1 MATPQHPAAPKTRP
15 GSIGE
20 TVLWSQL
27 GEKEHLRGLDDY
39 VAEGGYEQLK
49 RALGMQPDA
58 LIQEIKDS
66 NIRGRGGAGFPTGLK
81 LSFIPKDSPKA
92 KYVVCNADESE
103 PSTFKDREIIE
114 RMPHMLVE
122 GCLIAAHAIGANHAF
137 IYIRGEFYEPALVLM
152 AAVEEAR
159 AKGLVGEN
167 INGSGWNCDVIVHR
181 GAGAYIC
188 GEETALLSSLNGY
201 RGQPTVKPP
210 FPAVSGLYESPT
222 LVNNVETLAT
232 LPRILALGGAEYG
245 KKGVERTGAGTRMMS
260 LSGNVV
266 RPGNYEMEI
275 GQPLRVLLEELG
287 GGIPEGRALK
297 AIIPGGSSTP
307 VLRADQVDTSMDYD
321 SMAAAGTMFGSGS
334 VIVIDERTCMAQ
346 LALRVAE
353 FYRHESCGKCTP
365 CREGTKWVVDQLTR
379 LVGGSGKPGD
389 VDTLYDVNRK
399 ILGNCLCPL
408 GDAMAM
414 PIMSYIEHFR
424 SDFDRYLEPGFEAP
438 SDGPVAEIAERTVK
452 AAGVSK
458 PGVAWMG
465 TLSRASFTPLESA
478 GRPTAGAVPA
488 GDPNAQDM
496 GGAAG

>member
-1 MATPQHPAAPKTRP
+1 
-15 GSIGE
+15 
-20 TVLWSQL
+20 
-27 GEKEHLRGLDDY
+27 
-39 VAEGGYEQLK
+39 AE
-49 RALGMQPDA
+49 PDA
-58 LIQEIKDS
+58 LVQEIKDS

-81 LSFIPKDSPKA
+81 LSFIPKDNPKP

-114 RMPHMLVE
+114 RLPHLLIE
-122 GCLIAAHAIGANHAF
+122 GCLIAARAIGANHAF
-137 IYIRGEFYEPALVLM
+137 IYIRGEYYEPALVLM
-152 AAVEEAR
+152 QAVEEAR
-159 AKGLVGEN
+159 AKGFVGADVD
-167 INGSGWNCDVIVHR
+167 GSGWGCEVIVHR

-232 LPRILALGGAEYG
+232 LPKILAMGGGAYG
-245 KKGVERTGAGTRMMS
+245 ATGVERTGTGTRIMS
-260 LSGNVV
+260 LSGNVA

-275 GQPLRVLLEELG
+275 GQPLRVLVEQLG
-287 GGIPEGRALK
+287 GGIPNGHSLK

-307 VLRADQVDTSMDYD
+307 VLRADQVDTPMDYD

-334 VIVIDERTCMAQ
+334 VIVIDDRTCMAQ

-365 CREGTKWVVDQLTR
+365 CREGTKWTVDLITR
-379 LVGGSGKPGD
+379 IVGGAGRPGD
-389 VDTLYDVNRK
+389 VDLLYDVCRK

-414 PIMSYIEHFR
+414 PVMSYIEHFR
-424 SDFDRYLEPGFEAP
+424 SDFDRYLEPGFEP
-438 SDGPVAEIAERTVK
+438 PTDTPVAEIAERAVQ

-458 PGVAWMG
+458 PGVVWAG
-465 TLSRASFTPLESA
+465 NLSRSSFTPLA
-478 GRPTAGAVPA
+478 GVAAGDQAAHPA
-488 GDPNAQDM
+488 GEADL
-496 GGAAG
+496 GGASL

>member
-1 MATPQHPAAPKTRP
+1 M
-15 GSIGE
+15 
-20 TVLWSQL
+20 L
-27 GEKEHLRGLDDY
+27 GEGTPHLQGIDEY
-39 VAEGGYEQLK
+39 VAAGGYEQLK
-49 RALGMQPDA
+49 RAISAEPDA
-58 LIQEIKDS
+58 LVQEIKDS

-81 LSFIPKDSPKA
+81 LSFIPKDNPKP

-114 RMPHMLVE
+114 RLPHLLVE
-122 GCLIAAHAIGANHAF
+122 GCLIAARAIGANHAF

-152 AAVEEAR
+152 QAVEEAR
-159 AKGLVGEN
+159 AKGLVGEDVA
-167 INGSGWNCDVIVHR
+167 GSGWNCDVIVHR

-232 LPRILALGGAEYG
+232 LPRILAMGGSQYG
-245 KKGVERTGAGTRMMS
+245 AIGTGPRGAGTRMMS
-260 LSGNVV
+260 LSGNVA

-275 GQPLRVLLEELG
+275 GQPLRVLVEQLG
-287 GGIPEGRALK
+287 GGVPEGRALK

-307 VLRADQVDTSMDYD
+307 ILRADQVDTIMDYD
-321 SMAAAGTMFGSGS
+321 TMAAAGTMFGSGS

-365 CREGTKWVVDQLTR
+365 CREGTKWTVDVITR
-379 LVGGSGKPGD
+379 IVAGGGQPGD
-389 VDTLYDVNRK
+389 VDLLYSISER

-414 PIMSYIEHFR
+414 PIMSYIEQFR
-424 SDFDRYLEPGFEAP
+424 EDFDRYLEPGFEAP
-438 SDGPVAEIAERTVK
+438 TDGPVAEIAQRAVE

-458 PGVAWMG
+458 PGVTWAG
-465 TLSRASFTPLESA
+465 KLDRSSFQPLVLDNA
-478 GRPTAGAVPA
+478 GRPSAGGVPLGAV
-488 GDPNAQDM
+488 GRDM
-496 GGAAG
+496 GGAS

>member
-1 MATPQHPAAPKTRP
+1 MSNPQPPAQPKTKPAAY
-15 GSIGE
+15 GE
-20 TVLWSQL
+20 PVIWGLL
-27 GEKEHLRGLDDY
+27 GDKEHLQNIDEY
-39 VAEGGYEQLK
+39 VAAGGYEQLK
-49 RALGMQPDA
+49 RALKMEPAA
-58 LIQEIKDS
+58 LIDEIKAS

-81 LSFIPKDSPKA
+81 LSFIPKDSPKP

-103 PSTFKDREIIE
+103 PSTFKDHEIID
-114 RMPHMLVE
+114 RLPHMLVE

-137 IYIRGEFYEPALVLM
+137 IYIRGEFYEPAMVLM
-152 AAVEEAR
+152 RAVDEAR
-159 AKGLVGEN
+159 ERSMVGEDVA
-167 INGSGWNCDVIVHR
+167 GSGWSCNVIVHR

-232 LPRILALGGAEYG
+232 LPRILALGGDKYG
-245 KKGVERTGAGTRMMS
+245 AKGVERTGAGTRMMS

-275 GQPLRVLLEELG
+275 GQPMRVLIEELG
-287 GGIPEGRALK
+287 GGIPEGRKLK

-307 VLRADQVDTSMDYD
+307 VLRADQIDISMDYD

-346 LALRVAE
+346 LAARVAS
-353 FYRHESCGKCTP
+353 FYTHESCGKCTP
-365 CREGTKWVVDQLTR
+365 CREGTKWTLDLLTR
-379 LVGGSGKPGD
+379 LVAGGGEAGD
-389 VDTLYDVNRK
+389 VDKIHNVCSR

-414 PIMSYIEHFR
+414 PVMSYIEKFR
-424 SDFDRYLEPGFEAP
+424 EDFDRYLEPGFELPTA
-438 SDGPVAEIAERTVK
+438 GPVAEIADRIVK
-452 AAGVSK
+452 DAGITK
-458 PGVAWMG
+458 PGVNWVG
-465 TLSRASFTPLESA
+465 QLDRSSFTPLSMALNDTEDSA
-478 GRPTAGAVPA
+478 
-488 GDPNAQDM
+488 
-496 GGAAG
+496 

>member
-1 MATPQHPAAPKTRP
+1 MSQPQPPAPPKTKPAYNGDPVIWGMLTDGR
-15 GSIGE
+15 
-20 TVLWSQL
+20 
-27 GEKEHLRGLDDY
+27 EHLQGIDDY
-39 VAEGGYEQLK
+39 IAAGGYEQLK
-49 RALGMQPDA
+49 RALAMQPDA
-58 LIQEIKDS
+58 LIEEVKAS

-81 LSFIPKDSPKA
+81 LSFIPKDSPKP

-114 RMPHMLVE
+114 RLPHMLVE

-137 IYIRGEFYEPALVLM
+137 IYIRGEFYEPAMVLM
-152 AAVEEAR
+152 RAVEEAR
-159 AKGLVGEN
+159 AKGLVGADVA
-167 INGSGWNCDVIVHR
+167 GSGWGCEVIVHR

-188 GEETALLSSLNGY
+188 GEETALLSSLNGF

-222 LVNNVETLAT
+222 LLNNVETLAT
-232 LPRILALGGAEYG
+232 LPRILAIGGETYG
-245 KKGVERTGAGTRMMS
+245 ATGVGRTGAGTRMMS
-260 LSGNVV
+260 LSGNVA

-275 GQPLRVLLEELG
+275 GQPMRVLIEELG

-346 LALRVAE
+346 LAMRVAE

-365 CREGTKWVVDQLTR
+365 CREGTKWTVDLLTR
-379 LVGGSGKPGD
+379 LVGGGGRPGD
-389 VDTLYDVNRK
+389 VDLIHDVCSK

-414 PIMSYIEHFR
+414 PVMSYIEQFR
-424 SDFDRYLEPGFEAP
+424 SDFDRYLDPAFTP
-438 SDGPVAEIAERTVK
+438 PTDTPVAEIAQRAVE
-452 AAGVSK
+452 AAGVTK
-458 PGVAWMG
+458 PGVSWVG
-465 TLSRASFTPLESA
+465 QLDRSSFTPLALA
-478 GRPTAGAVPA
+478 GGEQE
-488 GDPNAQDM
+488 GSS
-496 GGAAG
+496 

>member
-1 MATPQHPAAPKTRP
+1 MAPQRPAPPKTKPAA
-15 GSIGE
+15 IGE
-20 TVLWSQL
+20 TVLWQQL
-27 GEKEHLRGLDDY
+27 GEREHLQPVDDY
-39 VAEGGYEQLK
+39 IAAGGYEQLK
-49 RALGMQPDA
+49 RALTTEPDA
-58 LIQEIKDS
+58 LVDEIKQS
-66 NIRGRGGAGFPTGLK
+66 GIRGRGGAGFPTGLK
-81 LSFIPKDSPKA
+81 LSFIPKDNPKP

-103 PSTFKDREIIE
+103 PCTFKDREIIE
-114 RMPHMLVE
+114 RLPHLLVE
-122 GCLIAAHAIGANHAF
+122 GCLIAARAIGANHAF
-137 IYIRGEFYEPALVLM
+137 IYIRGEYYEPALVLM
-152 AAVEEAR
+152 EAVEQAR
-159 AKGLVGEN
+159 AKGLVGAN
-167 INGSGWNCDVIVHR
+167 VGGSGWDCEVIVHR

-232 LPRILALGGAEYG
+232 LPRILAIGGGDYA
-245 KKGVERTGAGTRMMS
+245 KKGVEKSGTGTRIMS
-260 LSGNVV
+260 LSGNVA

-275 GQPLRVLLEELG
+275 GAPLRVLIDELG

-307 VLRADQVDTSMDYD
+307 VLRADQVDTLMDYD

-365 CREGTKWVVDQLTR
+365 CREGTKWTVDVITR
-379 LVGGSGKPGD
+379 IVGGGGKPGD
-389 VDTLYDVNRK
+389 VDLLYSICSR

-414 PIMSYIEHFR
+414 PIMSYIEQFR
-424 SDFDRYLEPGFEAP
+424 EDFDRYLEPGFEAP
-438 SDGPVAEIAERTVK
+438 SDGPVADIARRAVE
-452 AAGVSK
+452 AAGVTK
-458 PGVAWMG
+458 PGVSWVG
-465 TLSRASFTPLESA
+465 TLSRDSFTPLE
-478 GRPTAGAVPA
+478 V
-488 GDPNAQDM
+488 QQ
-496 GGAAG
+496 

>member
-1 MATPQHPAAPKTRP
+1 MSVQRPAPPKKAP
-15 GSIGE
+15 GSYGE
-20 TVLWSQL
+20 NVVLWSML
-27 GEKEHLRGLDDY
+27 GDAPHLQDIDSY
-39 VAEGGYEQLK
+39 VAAGGYEQLK
-49 RALGMQPDA
+49 RALSMEGSAIIDEVKA
-58 LIQEIKDS
+58 S

-81 LSFIPKDSPKA
+81 LSFIPQDNPKP

-114 RMPHMLVE
+114 RLPHLLVE
-122 GCLIAAHAIGANHAF
+122 GCLIAARAIGASHAF

-152 AAVEEAR
+152 DAVEQAR
-159 AKGLVGEN
+159 AKGLVGEDVA
-167 INGSGWNCDVIVHR
+167 GSGWSCDVIVHR

-188 GEETALLSSLNGY
+188 GEETALLSSLNGF

-232 LPRILALGGAEYG
+232 LPRILARGGERYAELGTG
-245 KKGVERTGAGTRMMS
+245 RNGAGTRMMS
-260 LSGNVV
+260 LSGNVA
-266 RPGNYEMEI
+266 RPGNYELEI
-275 GQPLRVLLEELG
+275 GMPLRMLVEQVG
-287 GGIPEGRALK
+287 GGIPGGHALK

-307 VLRADQVDTSMDYD
+307 VLRADQVDTILDYD

-365 CREGTKWVVDQLTR
+365 CREGTKWTVDLLTR
-379 LVGGSGKPGD
+379 LVGGGGRPGD
-389 VDTLYDVNRK
+389 VDMIYDVCSK

-414 PIMSYIEHFR
+414 PVKSYIEQFR
-424 SDFDRYLEPGFEAP
+424 GDFDRYLEPGFEP
-438 SDGPVAEIAERTVK
+438 PTENESVATIAKRMVE
-452 AAGVSK
+452 AAGVTK
-458 PGVAWMG
+458 PGVSWVG
-465 TLSRASFTPLESA
+465 QLDRSSFTPLA
-478 GRPTAGAVPA
+478 LA
-488 GDPNAQDM
+488 GDES
-496 GGAAG
+496 

>member
-1 MATPQHPAAPKTRP
+1 MRALAAAMADPQDAAPSIAITGTNGK
-15 GSIGE
+15 GSTGRMIVALLNAHGLSAGLHTSPDLERVTERLSMNGE
-20 TVLWSQL
+20 IIS
-27 GEKEHLRGLDDY
+27 DD
-39 VAEGGYEQLK
+39 AFAEQLE
-49 RALGMQPDA
+49 AIA
-58 LIQEIKDS
+58 E
-66 NIRGRGGAGFPTGLK
+66 
-81 LSFIPKDSPKA
+81 LSDRPKA

-114 RMPHMLVE
+114 RLPHMLVE

-232 LPRILALGGAEYG
+232 LPRILAIGGATYG
-245 KKGVERTGAGTRMMS
+245 ATGVGRMGAGTRMMS

-275 GQPLRVLLEELG
+275 GQPLRVLIEQLG

-321 SMAAAGTMFGSGS
+321 SMVAEGTMFGSGS

-379 LVGGSGKPGD
+379 LVGGSGRPGD

-438 SDGPVAEIAERTVK
+438 HDGPVADIAERTVK
-452 AAGVSK
+452 AAGVTK
-458 PGVAWMG
+458 PGVSWVG
-465 TLSRASFTPLESA
+465 TLSRDSFTPLESA
-478 GRPTAGAVPA
+478 GRPTAGAVPT
-488 GDPNAQDM
+488 GDANAQDM

>member
-1 MATPQHPAAPKTRP
+1 MAGSTPQRPAPPKNAP
-15 GSIGE
+15 GAHGE
-20 TVLWSQL
+20 TVLWSML
-27 GEKEHLRGLDDY
+27 GDSAHLQGIDEY
-39 VAEGGYEQLK
+39 MAAGGYAQFQ
-49 RALGMQPDA
+49 RAIGLEPSA
-58 LIQEIKDS
+58 LVDEIKAS
-66 NIRGRGGAGFPTGLK
+66 GIRGRGGAGFPTGLK
-81 LSFIPKDSPKA
+81 LSFIPKDNPKP

-114 RMPHMLVE
+114 RLPHLLVE
-122 GCLIAAHAIGANHAF
+122 GCLIAARAIGANHAF

-152 AAVEEAR
+152 DAVEQAR

-167 INGSGWNCDVIVHR
+167 VAGSGWDCDVIVHR

-232 LPRILALGGAEYG
+232 LPRILDLGGAEYA
-245 KKGVERTGAGTRMMS
+245 KKGVEKSGTGTRMMS

-275 GQPLRVLLEELG
+275 GHPLRLLIEQLG
-287 GGIPEGRALK
+287 GGIPEGRRLK

-307 VLRADQVDTSMDYD
+307 VLRADQVDTPMDYD
-321 SMAAAGTMFGSGS
+321 SMAQAGTMFGSGS

-365 CREGTKWVVDQLTR
+365 CREGTKWVVDLLTR
-379 LVGGSGKPGD
+379 LVGGAGMPGD
-389 VDTLYDVNRK
+389 VDTLYDVNAK
-399 ILGNCLCPL
+399 VLGNCLCPL

-414 PIMSYIEHFR
+414 PIMSYIEHYR
-424 SDFDRYLEPGFEAP
+424 DDFDRYLESGFEAP
-438 SDGPVAEIAERTVK
+438 DDGPVADIARRTVE
-452 AAGVSK
+452 AAGVTK
-458 PGVAWMG
+458 PGVSWVG
-465 TLSRASFTPLESA
+465 QLSRDSFTPLA
-478 GRPTAGAVPA
+478 MA
-488 GDPNAQDM
+488 GD
-496 GGAAG
+496 GAEGAS